1 MFRVKVAGGW
11 TGCGSVLAASN
22 WLRDGDGWGKESP
35 GRRTGSSAR
44 CDWVLLGYLVERVL
58 LIVTVHLEYHG
69 LALHVLNEGPGDS
82 HRDVLHVVE
91 VQGCPFPIVFQWFC
105 REGLVMTVDKAE
117 NKTVMVN

>member
-1 MFRVKVAGGW
+1 MAGGW

-22 WLRDGDGWGKESP
+22 WLRDGDGWGEESP
-35 GRRTGSSAR
+35 GRRTRSSAR